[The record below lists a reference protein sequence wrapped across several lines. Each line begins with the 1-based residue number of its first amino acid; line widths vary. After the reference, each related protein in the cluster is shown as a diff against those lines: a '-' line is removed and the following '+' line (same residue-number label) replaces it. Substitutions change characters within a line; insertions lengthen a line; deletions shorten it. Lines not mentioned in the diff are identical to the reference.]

1 MKNIFLI
8 LLLGPLFNFA
18 QETNKLNV
26 YSFEEIEKLQQQN
39 PKPLLVFVYTD
50 WCKICF
56 GMKNTTFQNEQIIEI
71 LNSDFYVVFLN
82 AETKKE
88 ITFFGKSFKNTTNG
102 IHDLAITLASKN
114 KQIEYPTT
122 VIVNKDLSIELQ
134 FQGFLKSTKLKS
146 VLESFLIKNNK

>member
-1 MKNIFLI
+1 MKNIYLIIFLNSI
-8 LLLGPLFNFA
+8 LNFA
-18 QETNKLNV
+18 QESKKLTI
-26 YSFEEIEKLQQQN
+26 YTFEEVEKLHQKN
-39 PKPLLVFVYTD
+39 PRPHLFFIYTD

-146 VLESFLIKNNK
+146 VLEPFLMKNNK

>member
-1 MKNIFLI
+1 MKKICLI
-8 LLLGPLFNFA
+8 LLLSPLFNLA
-18 QETNKLNV
+18 QQTNKLAV
-26 YSFEEIEKLQQQN
+26 YTFEEVEKLYQQH

-56 GMKNTTFQNEQIIEI
+56 GMKNTTFKNEQIIKI
-71 LNSDFYVVFLN
+71 LNANFYVIFLN
-82 AETKKE
+82 AETKNE
-88 ITFFGKSFKNTTNG
+88 IAFFGKSFKNSTAG
-102 IHDLAITLASKN
+102 IHDLTNILASKN
-114 KQIEYPTT
+114 KQIGYPTT